1 MIDKLYPPIRRKT
14 MPEGLMR
21 NPYPHPAMHCPCSCL
36 AMRQKNFNFVADIA
50 TAPTLQCRMNGF
62 MTCRKMDTASGI
74 ISPQEAHSSERFSD
88 FTPIPCKGFN
98 ILCKAKRYG
107 RWWVLKGLKEQYR
120 QDENYKN
127 LLHKEFDILISLQHP
142 YIVSAYSMEEIPEM
156 GTCIVME
163 WIDGITLEHWS
174 GKKTEGEDIFLQLL
188 DAVHY
193 IHAKQ
198 IVHRDLKPSNI
209 MITHN
214 GNHVK
219 LIDFGLSDTDDF
231 AILKQPA
238 GTPGY
243 ISPEQIVSQQA
254 DIRNDIFSIGC
265 ILEKILPGK
274 PYTAII
280 KRCKAPIAQ
289 RYANVD
295 ELKADFM
302 ARRNSHQSVIK
313 RIAIA
318 ALVCIILLGFI
329 SYPLLHQQEK
339 SISITPAHHE
349 AKKDT
354 VIRQQTKKPAPLS
367 NGRKSLQPTATE
379 PSSASH
385 LQSAELISKG
395 KKTIDK
401 MWKESGID
409 TIQSVEKKSEAFKQF
424 VDKSTKF
431 ITTTYPQTFSKDMAG
446 KADIIYEL
454 LSYNAE
460 RYTRPT
466 LSSFQSSK

>member
-1 MIDKLYPPIRRKT
+1 
-14 MPEGLMR
+14 
-21 NPYPHPAMHCPCSCL
+21 
-36 AMRQKNFNFVADIA
+36 
-50 TAPTLQCRMNGF
+50 
-62 MTCRKMDTASGI
+62 MDSYSGI
-74 ISPQEAHSSERFSD
+74 IIEESRRSEQFSD

-98 ILCKAKRYG
+98 LLCKAKRYG
-107 RWWVLKGLKEQYR
+107 RWWVLKGLKEPYR

-142 YIVSAYSMEEIPEM
+142 NIVSAYNMEEIPEM

-174 GKKTEGEDIFLQLL
+174 GKKTEGEAIFLQLL
-188 DAVHY
+188 DAIHY

-243 ISPEQIVSQQA
+243 ISPEQIISRQA

-265 ILEKILPGK
+265 ILEMILPGK

-280 KRCKAPIAQ
+280 KRCKAPITQ

-302 ARRNSHQSVIK
+302 AHRNSHLSGIK
-313 RIAIA
+313 RIGIA
-318 ALVCIILLGFI
+318 VLTCIILFGFI
-329 SYPLLHQQEK
+329 SYPLLYQQEK

-354 VIRQQTKKPAPLS
+354 VIRQQAGDAAPLS
-367 NGRKSLQPTATE
+367 ESKHSPQPAAAE
-379 PSSASH
+379 PSFASH

-409 TIQSVEKKSEAFKQF
+409 TIQSVVKKSEAFNQF
-424 VDKSTKF
+424 VNKSNEF
-431 ITTTYPQTFSKDMAG
+431 IFTTYPQTFSKDIDG
-446 KADIIYEL
+446 KKTDIIYEL
-454 LSYNAE
+454 SSYTAE
-460 RYTRPT
+460 RYVKPT

>member
-1 MIDKLYPPIRRKT
+1 
-14 MPEGLMR
+14 
-21 NPYPHPAMHCPCSCL
+21 
-36 AMRQKNFNFVADIA
+36 
-50 TAPTLQCRMNGF
+50 
-62 MTCRKMDTASGI
+62 MDSYSGI
-74 ISPQEAHSSERFSD
+74 IIEESRRSEQFSD

-107 RWWVLKGLKEQYR
+107 RWWVLIGLKEPYR
-120 QDENYKN
+120 QDGNYKN

-142 YIVSAYSMEEIPEM
+142 NIVSAYSMEEIPEM

-174 GKKTEGEDIFLQLL
+174 GRKTEVEDIFLQLL

-265 ILEKILPGK
+265 ILEKILPSK

-302 ARRNSHQSVIK
+302 ARRNRHPSGIK

-318 ALVCIILLGFI
+318 VLTSIILLGFI
-329 SYPLLHQQEK
+329 SYPLLYQQEK

-354 VIRQQTKKPAPLS
+354 VIRQQAGEATPLS
-367 NGRKSLQPTATE
+367 ESKRSQQPAADG
-379 PSSASH
+379 PSSAY
-385 LQSAELISKG
+385 QTQTAELISKG
-395 KKTIDK
+395 QKAIDK

-409 TIQSVEKKSEAFKQF
+409 TIRSVEKKSEAFYQF
-424 VDKSTKF
+424 VDKSNEF
-431 ITTTYPQTFSKDMAG
+431 ITTTYPQTFSRDIAG
-446 KADIIYEL
+446 SKKTDIIYEL
-454 LSYNAE
+454 SSYTSE
-460 RYTRPT
+460 RYVKPT
-466 LSSFQSSK
+466 LSRFQSSK

>member
-1 MIDKLYPPIRRKT
+1 
-14 MPEGLMR
+14 
-21 NPYPHPAMHCPCSCL
+21 
-36 AMRQKNFNFVADIA
+36 
-50 TAPTLQCRMNGF
+50 
-62 MTCRKMDTASGI
+62 MDSYSGI
-74 ISPQEAHSSERFSD
+74 VIEESRRSEQFSD

-98 ILCKAKRYG
+98 LLCKAKRYG

-127 LLHKEFDILISLQHP
+127 LLHKEFDILISLQHSN
-142 YIVSAYSMEEIPEM
+142 IVSAYSMEEIPEM

-174 GKKTEGEDIFLQLL
+174 GRKPEGEGIFLQLL

-238 GTPGY
+238 GTQGY

-280 KRCKAPIAQ
+280 KRCKVPIAQ

-302 ARRNSHQSVIK
+302 AHRNSHPSGIK
-313 RIAIA
+313 RIAIVV
-318 ALVCIILLGFI
+318 LVCIILLGFI

-339 SISITPAHHE
+339 NISITPAHHE

-354 VIRQQTKKPAPLS
+354 VIRQQAGDAAPLS
-367 NGRKSLQPTATE
+367 ESKHSQQPIAAE

-385 LQSAELISKG
+385 LQSIELISEG

-409 TIQSVEKKSEAFKQF
+409 TIRSVEKKSEVFYRF
-424 VDKSTKF
+424 IDKSNDF
-431 ITTTYPQTFSKDMAG
+431 ITTTYPQTFSKDIVG
-446 KADIIYEL
+446 SKKTDIIYEL
-454 LSYNAE
+454 SSYTSE
-460 RYTRPT
+460 RYVKPT
-466 LSSFQSSK
+466 LSRFQTSK

>member
-1 MIDKLYPPIRRKT
+1 
-14 MPEGLMR
+14 
-21 NPYPHPAMHCPCSCL
+21 
-36 AMRQKNFNFVADIA
+36 
-50 TAPTLQCRMNGF
+50 
-62 MTCRKMDTASGI
+62 MDSYSGI
-74 ISPQEAHSSERFSD
+74 IIEESRRSEQFSD

-107 RWWVLKGLKEQYR
+107 RWWVLKGLKKPYH

-142 YIVSAYSMEEIPEM
+142 NIVSAYSMEEIPEM

-174 GKKTEGEDIFLQLL
+174 GRKPEGEGIFLQLL

-238 GTPGY
+238 GTQGY

-280 KRCKAPIAQ
+280 KRCKVPIAQ

-302 ARRNSHQSVIK
+302 AHRNSHPSGIK
-313 RIAIA
+313 RIAIVV
-318 ALVCIILLGFI
+318 LVCIILLGFI

-339 SISITPAHHE
+339 NISITPAHHE

-354 VIRQQTKKPAPLS
+354 VIRQQAGDAAPLS
-367 NGRKSLQPTATE
+367 ESKHSQQPIAAE

-385 LQSAELISKG
+385 LQSIELISEG

-409 TIQSVEKKSEAFKQF
+409 TIRSVEKKSEVFYRF
-424 VDKSTKF
+424 IDKSNDF
-431 ITTTYPQTFSKDMAG
+431 ITTTYPQTFSKDIVG
-446 KADIIYEL
+446 SKKTDIIYEL
-454 LSYNAE
+454 SSYTSE
-460 RYTRPT
+460 RYVKPT
-466 LSSFQSSK
+466 LSRFQTSK

>member
-1 MIDKLYPPIRRKT
+1 MQPNYQPNL
-14 MPEGLMR
+14 R
-21 NPYPHPAMHCPCSCL
+21 N
-36 AMRQKNFNFVADIA
+36 
-50 TAPTLQCRMNGF
+50 
-62 MTCRKMDTASGI
+62 MDSYSGI
-74 ISPQEAHSSERFSD
+74 IIEESRRSEQFSD

-107 RWWVLKGLKEQYR
+107 RWWVLKGLKKQYR
-120 QDENYKN
+120 QDGNYKN

-142 YIVSAYSMEEIPEM
+142 NIVSAYSMEEIPEM

-163 WIDGITLEHWS
+163 WIDGITLEHWNGS
-174 GKKTEGEDIFLQLL
+174 KTEGEAIFLQLL

-219 LIDFGLSDTDDF
+219 VIDFGLSDTDDF

-243 ISPEQIVSQQA
+243 ISPEQIASQQA
-254 DIRNDIFSIGC
+254 DIRNDVFSIGC
-265 ILEKILPGK
+265 ILEKILPGT

-295 ELKADFM
+295 ELRADFM
-302 ARRNSHQSVIK
+302 VHRNSHQSDIK

-318 ALVCIILLGFI
+318 VLACILLLGFI

-339 SISITPAHHE
+339 SISTTPEHTE
-349 AKKDT
+349 AKEDT
-354 VIRQQTKKPAPLS
+354 TIRQQAGDAAPLS
-367 NGRKSLQPTATE
+367 ESKHSQQPAAAE

-385 LQSAELISKG
+385 LQSIELISEG

-409 TIQSVEKKSEAFKQF
+409 TIQSVEKKSEAFYQF
-424 VDKSTKF
+424 IDKSNEF
-431 ITTTYPQTFSKDMAG
+431 ITTTYPQTFSRDIAG
-446 KADIIYEL
+446 SKKTDIIYEL
-454 LSYNAE
+454 SSYTTE
-460 RYTRPT
+460 RYVKPT
-466 LSSFQSSK
+466 LSGFQSSR

>member
-1 MIDKLYPPIRRKT
+1 
-14 MPEGLMR
+14 
-21 NPYPHPAMHCPCSCL
+21 
-36 AMRQKNFNFVADIA
+36 
-50 TAPTLQCRMNGF
+50 
-62 MTCRKMDTASGI
+62 
-74 ISPQEAHSSERFSD
+74 
-88 FTPIPCKGFN
+88 
-98 ILCKAKRYG
+98 
-107 RWWVLKGLKEQYR
+107 
-120 QDENYKN
+120 
-127 LLHKEFDILISLQHP
+127 
-142 YIVSAYSMEEIPEM
+142 MEEIPEM

-174 GKKTEGEDIFLQLL
+174 GKKIEGEGIFLQLL

-214 GNHVK
+214 GSHVK

-231 AILKQPA
+231 SILKQPA
-238 GTPGY
+238 GTSGY
-243 ISPEQIVSQQA
+243 ISPEQSISRKA

-274 PYTAII
+274 AYTAII
-280 KRCKAPIAQ
+280 NRCKAPIAQ

-302 ARRNSHQSVIK
+302 AHRNSHPSGIK

-318 ALVCIILLGFI
+318 ALACIILLVFI
-329 SYPLLHQQEK
+329 SYPLQQQQEK
-339 SISITPAHHE
+339 SISITPTHHE

-354 VIRQQTKKPAPLS
+354 VIRQQAGDAAPLS
-367 NGRKSLQPTATE
+367 ESKHSQQPAAAE

-385 LQSAELISKG
+385 LQNAELISKG

-409 TIQSVEKKSEAFKQF
+409 TIHSVVRKSEAFYQF
-424 VDKSTKF
+424 IDKSNDF
-431 ITTTYPQTFSKDMAG
+431 ITTTYPQTFSKDIAG
-446 KADIIYEL
+446 SKKTDIIYEL
-454 LSYNAE
+454 SSYTAE
-460 RYTRPT
+460 RYVKTT

>member
-1 MIDKLYPPIRRKT
+1 
-14 MPEGLMR
+14 
-21 NPYPHPAMHCPCSCL
+21 
-36 AMRQKNFNFVADIA
+36 
-50 TAPTLQCRMNGF
+50 
-62 MTCRKMDTASGI
+62 MDSYSGI
-74 ISPQEAHSSERFSD
+74 IIEESRRSEQFSD

-98 ILCKAKRYG
+98 LLCKAKRYG
-107 RWWVLKGLKEQYR
+107 RWWVLKGLKEPYR
-120 QDENYKN
+120 QDGNYKN

-142 YIVSAYSMEEIPEM
+142 NIVSAYSMEEIPEM

-163 WIDGITLEHWS
+163 WIDGITLEHWI
-174 GKKTEGEDIFLQLL
+174 GRKTEGEDIFLQLL

-265 ILEKILPGK
+265 ILEKMLPGK

-280 KRCKAPIAQ
+280 KRCKAPITQ

-302 ARRNSHQSVIK
+302 ASRNRHLSGIK
-313 RIAIA
+313 RIGIA

-349 AKKDT
+349 TKKDT
-354 VIRQQTKKPAPLS
+354 VIRQQAGEATPLS
-367 NGRKSLQPTATE
+367 ESKHSQQPAADE
-379 PSSASH
+379 PSSAS
-385 LQSAELISKG
+385 QTQTAELISKG
-395 KKTIDK
+395 QKAIDK

-409 TIQSVEKKSEAFKQF
+409 TIRSVEKKSEAFYRF
-424 VDKSTKF
+424 IDKSNDF
-431 ITTTYPQTFSKDMAG
+431 ITTTYPQTFSRDIAG
-446 KADIIYEL
+446 SKKTDIIYEL
-454 LSYNAE
+454 SSYITE
-460 RYTRPT
+460 RYVKPT
-466 LSSFQSSK
+466 LSRFQSSK